1 MPGLMTAG
9 VLAAGIVAALL
20 LPGAALAQAK
30 GAKTGGWDQ
39 LNLFGEAFGR
49 IRQDAVEPVGEG
61 KLVGAAIG
69 GMLSGLDPH
78 SAYLDPAAYK
88 ALSAPANDNQA
99 GIGLAV
105 TIDNGRLK
113 VISPR
118 DGSPAAKAGVEPGD
132 LIYVIDKEPTYEMK
146 LDEVERKLRGPAGSM
161 VKLTLR
167 RGDGGPLKLE
177 IAREAGKPQTVT
189 GRVELDT
196 IGYLRVA
203 GFDGATEDALA
214 AAVMELREKLGGR
227 LTGLILDLRNNP
239 GGDFDAAVHV
249 ADAFID
255 KGDIAVVKGRKPD
268 SVRRIAATPGDLA
281 KGLPIVA
288 LVNGGTAGEAELVAG
303 ALQDNRRAVLLG
315 TKTFGESAIESVIP
329 LPGNGAIR
337 LTTARFVTP
346 TGRPIQG
353 KGLEPDLTVRPVKIE
368 KLAQTDR
375 LHEADLPGALK
386 NTDPA
391 GSAGGKP
398 PAAETASEAGQI
410 VSNPAAGNPAAGNPV
425 AAPPGAADDEQL
437 SAARDVLRGLALV
450 SGRAAQ

>member
-1 MPGLMTAG
+1 MPRLMTAV
-9 VLAAGIVAALL
+9 VLSALL

-30 GAKTGGWDQ
+30 TAKTGGWDQ

-61 KLVGAAIG
+61 KLIGAAIG
-69 GMLSGLDPH
+69 GMLAGLDAH

-88 ALSAPANDNQA
+88 ALSAPANDNLA
-99 GIGLAV
+99 DIGLAV
-105 TIDNGRLK
+105 TIDNGQLK

-118 DGSPAAKAGVEPGD
+118 DGSPAAKAGVKPGD
-132 LIYVIDKEPTYEMK
+132 LSYVIDKEPIYDMT
-146 LDEVERKLRGPAGSM
+146 LSEVERRLRGPSGST

-167 RGDGGPLKLE
+167 RGDGGPIKLD
-177 IAREAGKPQTVT
+177 IVREAYKPQTVA
-189 GRVELDT
+189 GRVEADT
-196 IGYLRVA
+196 IGYLRIA
-203 GFDGATEDALA
+203 GFDSATPAALA
-214 AAVMELREKLGGR
+214 AAVQELRDKLGGR
-227 LTGLILDLRNNP
+227 MTGFILDLRNDP
-239 GGDFDAAVHV
+239 GGDFDAAVQV

-268 SVRRIAATPGDLA
+268 SLRRIAATPGDLA

-315 TKTFGESAIESVIP
+315 TKTFGESAIESIIP

-337 LTTARFVTP
+337 LTTARFMTP
-346 TGRPIQG
+346 TGRQIQG
-353 KGLEPDLTVRPVKIE
+353 KGLEPDLTVRPLKLE

-386 NTDPA
+386 NPDQPDPA
-391 GSAGGKP
+391 SGKP
-398 PAAETASEAGQI
+398 PAAAEPASEPGQ
-410 VSNPAAGNPAAGNPV
+410 AAANPV
-425 AAPPGAADDEQL
+425 AADPPATDDEQL

-450 SGRAAQ
+450 GARAAR